1 MGLTLRHNEHAVMGT
16 SIKAPPHLCFF
27 CLILIIG
34 LAKFHIWLYD
44 DAHINLL
51 QFPCGAAETAFC
63 VPRQLH
69 SLCPVAAPL
78 FLNHAIV
85 DFFFPPPFF
94 CNEVLKCTRSTETE
108 TASPAKRLFIGK
120 VEWWPVCRS
129 NNISKLLSPAV
140 RGVQPICASKGQVR
154 LECCLRS
161 RVPSLPGHHPPNSV
175 THTGNGSVVRVQS
188 AFPPTYNTWHVRNV
202 VRSIL
207 KWETHKRGVG
217 VIFFFEALTVTLVN
231 ALGVHTALLYLLF
244 SFPVYGDWDDIVTVI
259 WWRSHLQINN
269 GEFSGL

>member
-1 MGLTLRHNEHAVMGT
+1 MWSRRNSFLCSST
-16 SIKAPPHLCFF
+16 APQSLSRSRPLVSQSCH
-27 CLILIIG
+27 
-34 LAKFHIWLYD
+34 
-44 DAHINLL
+44 
-51 QFPCGAAETAFC
+51 CG
-63 VPRQLH
+63 
-69 SLCPVAAPL
+69 
-78 FLNHAIV
+78 
-85 DFFFPPPFF
+85 FFFSSPPFF
-94 CNEVLKCTRSTETE
+94 CNEVLKSTRSTETE

-217 VIFFFEALTVTLVN
+217 VIFFFLRLSLSHLLMPSACIQRSFIFSSPFLFMATEMILL
-231 ALGVHTALLYLLF
+231 LLYGEGHICKLIMV
-244 SFPVYGDWDDIVTVI
+244 SFLVY
-259 WWRSHLQINN
+259 
-269 GEFSGL
+269 SGVKDMI